1 MVRIEIGDSRKRQD
15 YLIKK
20 NTMDAITDE
29 YMKDMLTKSKFY
41 SLMILKAGPKEIT
54 PERMQVVWEHGRRNF
69 ELRAKGLLSVVCPV
83 REESDIKGV
92 GIFNVDKEELKKIM
106 DEDPGVKEG
115 IFTYEIL
122 LCKSFPGDMLP

>member
-1 MVRIEIGDSRKRQD
+1 
-15 YLIKK
+15 
-20 NTMDAITDE
+20 MDAITDE

-54 PERMQVVWEHGRRNF
+54 PEQMKVVWEHGRRNF
-69 ELRAKGLLSVVCPV
+69 ELRAKGLLSIVCPV
-83 REESDIKGV
+83 REENDIKGI
-92 GIFNVDKEELKKIM
+92 GIFNVEKEELKKIM

-122 LCKSFPGDMLP
+122 LCKSFPGDMLPKANEWKPMPAD

>member
-1 MVRIEIGDSRKRQD
+1 
-15 YLIKK
+15 
-20 NTMDAITDE
+20 MDAITDE
-29 YMKDMLTKSKFY
+29 YMKDMLTKSKSY

-83 REESDIKGV
+83 REENDIKGV
-92 GIFNVDKEELKKIM
+92 GIFNIEKEELKKIM